1 MASTKHVPEEHL
13 PLCEGCGYILEG
25 LPADARCPECGK
37 PVVESTDPQLRRLPA
52 WEVKPGLLG
61 FLVTSTEVLLRPG
74 HFFRHLKTRSVSGWS
89 TVFAIIW
96 LAAASL
102 LFAAAGLWHAW
113 WLETRQ
119 LGPIGL
125 VIVPRWTVWI
135 YAVLKVFSIP
145 AILIC
150 LWLLTRLVA
159 RLTAW
164 EAAYRGLRLPR
175 RAVQRALDYHSVHLV
190 PVALLALVTVV
201 GYRLL
206 LDRGIATASHDVV
219 YVWTLSGEVILSA
232 GYLFFTYWAAMRNM
246 LFANS

>member
-13 PLCEGCGYILEG
+13 QLCEGCGYILEG

-37 PVVESTDPQLRRLPA
+37 PAIESTDPQSRRAPK
-52 WEVKPGLLG
+52 WELARSPLT
-61 FLVTSTEVLLRPG
+61 FLQTSVQVLFRPS
-74 HFFRHLKTRSVSGWS
+74 HFFRHLATRRKSRWS
-89 TVFAIIW
+89 TIFSVLW
-96 LAAASL
+96 LSLAAAM
-102 LFAAAGLWHAW
+102 FAAAGAWHAQ
-113 WLETRQ
+113 WLESRRVGSALMMVPQWLIITYAF
-119 LGPIGL
+119 L
-125 VIVPRWTVWI
+125 VVFAHPLILVAMV
-135 YAVLKVFSIP
+135 VLNRV
-145 AILIC
+145 
-150 LWLLTRLVA
+150 VA

-175 RAVQRALDYHSVHLV
+175 KAVQRALDYHSVHLT

-206 LDRGIATASHDVV
+206 LDRGIATASHDEV
-219 YVWTLSGEVILSA
+219 YVWTLCGEVILSA